1 MAMDDL
7 SALTLVHSD
16 GLFVSAG
23 EQPMPKGYRG
33 KRVIFWVVSRESI
46 NTPRG
51 HGHTLAEAVSDMLS
65 KHAEEAQ
72 ESDDDLL

>member
-7 SALTLVHSD
+7 GALALVHSD

-33 KRVIFWVVSRESI
+33 KRVIFWVVSRKPI
-46 NTPRG
+46 DTPRG
-51 HGHTLAEAVSDMLS
+51 CGNTLAEAVSDMLR
-65 KHAEEAQ
+65 KHAEEAR